1 MDYLIIYD
9 ATKTNWL
16 IYSAIGIQLL
26 IKYSIYKTTPSSN
39 SENWDHPAGKFKKKK
54 KSHLYR
60 GKINQAKYSSLPLKG
75 PGIVKAH
82 DVNFP

>member
-1 MDYLIIYD
+1 ML
-9 ATKTNWL
+9 
-16 IYSAIGIQLL
+16 Q
-26 IKYSIYKTTPSSN
+26 TTPSSN
-39 SENWDHPAGKFKKKK
+39 SENWPPSWEIKKK

-75 PGIVKAH
+75 PGIVRAH

>member
-1 MDYLIIYD
+1 MEYLNMLQTAQVILKI
-9 ATKTNWL
+9 
-16 IYSAIGIQLL
+16 
-26 IKYSIYKTTPSSN
+26 
-39 SENWDHPAGKFKKKK
+39 DHPAGKLKKK